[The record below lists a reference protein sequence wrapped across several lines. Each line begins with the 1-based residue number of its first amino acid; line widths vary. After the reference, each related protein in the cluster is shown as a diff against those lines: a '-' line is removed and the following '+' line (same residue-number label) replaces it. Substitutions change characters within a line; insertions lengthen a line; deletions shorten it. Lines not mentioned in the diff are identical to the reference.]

1 MKKCIVTGAAGF
13 TGCNLVERLLAAGY
27 FVYCVVRE
35 NSAHN
40 KRLENLANVQLVY
53 ADLAE
58 YKNLHQQ
65 IQEPCEMFFH
75 LAWQGGSRYDFAA
88 QYQNV
93 EDTLGALEAAKKIGC
108 KRFICTGSQAEY
120 GPHQDLITEE
130 TCPHPID
137 AYGSAKLAA
146 CILTRQRAMDLGIEW
161 IWGRIFS
168 LYGKYEAET
177 RMLPALVKS
186 LRENKDF
193 QMATDG
199 RQNWDYLYVSD
210 GAEALIALLEK
221 GKNGEIYNIAHGNY
235 RMMREFVGLVEKFV
249 GNTACVVY
257 DETNISLYSLQPS
270 SEKLKRDTGWLPQVE
285 FCSGLEFYGRKM

>member
-40 KRLENLANVQLVY
+40 KRLENMANVQLVY

-58 YKNLHQQ
+58 YKDLYQQ
-65 IQEPCEMFFH
+65 IKEPCEVVFH
-75 LAWQGGSRYDFAA
+75 LAWQGGRYDFGA

-93 EDTLGALEAAKKIGC
+93 EDTLGVLEAAKKIGC
-108 KRFICTGSQAEY
+108 KRFVCTGSQAEY
-120 GPHQDLITEE
+120 GPQKGVITEE

-221 GKNGEIYNIAHGNY
+221 GKTGEIYNIAHGNY

-285 FCSGLEFYGRKM
+285 FCSGLEF

>member
-65 IQEPCEMFFH
+65 IQEPCEVVFH

-93 EDTLGALEAAKKIGC
+93 EDTLGVLEAAKKIGC
-108 KRFICTGSQAEY
+108 KRFVCTGSQAEY
-120 GPHQDLITEE
+120 GSQKGLITEE

-193 QMATDG
+193 HMATDG

-285 FCSGLEFYGRKM
+285 FCSGLEF

>member
-58 YKNLHQQ
+58 YKNLYQQ
-65 IQEPCEMFFH
+65 IQEPCEVFFH
-75 LAWQGGSRYDFAA
+75 LAWQGGRYDFAA

-108 KRFICTGSQAEY
+108 KRFVCTGSQAEY

-210 GAEALIALLEK
+210 GAEALIALMEK
-221 GKNGEIYNIAHGNY
+221 GKTGEIYNIAHGNY

-257 DETNISLYSLQPS
+257 DETNISLYSLQTS

>member
-58 YKNLHQQ
+58 YKNLYQQ
-65 IQEPCEMFFH
+65 IQEPCEVFFH
-75 LAWQGGSRYDFAA
+75 LAWQGGRYDFAA

-93 EDTLGALEAAKKIGC
+93 EDTLGVLEAAKKIGC
-108 KRFICTGSQAEY
+108 KRFVCTGSQAEY
-120 GPHQDLITEE
+120 GPQKGLITEE

-221 GKNGEIYNIAHGNY
+221 GKTGEIYNIAHGNY

>member
-58 YKNLHQQ
+58 YKNLYQQ
-65 IQEPCEMFFH
+65 IQEPCEAFFH
-75 LAWQGGSRYDFAA
+75 LAWQGGRYDFAA

-108 KRFICTGSQAEY
+108 KRFVCTGSQAEY
-120 GPHQDLITEE
+120 GPQKGLITEE

-221 GKNGEIYNIAHGNY
+221 GKTGEIYNIAHGNY

-285 FCSGLEFYGRKM
+285 FCSGLEF

>member
-58 YKNLHQQ
+58 YKNLYQQ
-65 IQEPCEMFFH
+65 IQEPCEVFFH
-75 LAWQGGSRYDFAA
+75 LAWQGGRYDFAA

-108 KRFICTGSQAEY
+108 KRFVCTGSQAEY

-210 GAEALIALLEK
+210 GAEALIALMEK
-221 GKNGEIYNIAHGNY
+221 GKTGEIYNIAHGNY

>member
-58 YKNLHQQ
+58 YKNLYQQ
-65 IQEPCEMFFH
+65 IKEPCEVVFH
-75 LAWQGGSRYDFAA
+75 LAWQGGRYDFAA

-93 EDTLGALEAAKKIGC
+93 EDTLGVLEAAKKIGC
-108 KRFICTGSQAEY
+108 KRFVCTGSQAEY
-120 GPHQDLITEE
+120 GPQKGLITEE

-221 GKNGEIYNIAHGNY
+221 GKTGEIYNIAHGNY

-257 DETNISLYSLQPS
+257 DETNISLYSLQAS

>member
-40 KRLENLANVQLVY
+40 KRLENLVNVQLVY

-58 YKNLHQQ
+58 YKNLYQQ
-65 IQEPCEMFFH
+65 IQEPCEIFFH
-75 LAWQGGSRYDFAA
+75 LAWQGGRYDFAA

-108 KRFICTGSQAEY
+108 KRFVCTGSQAEY

-146 CILTRQRAMDLGIEW
+146 CILTRQRAMDMGTDFQPLWKIRASRENAARAGCLLAGRERLLYAVRWPAELGLSQCYRWCRSIDSFRRKRKKWRDLQYRQRETQAIE
-161 IWGRIFS
+161 GVYRRYSKSYQQRGKGS
-168 LYGKYEAET
+168 LY
-177 RMLPALVKS
+177 
-186 LRENKDF
+186 
-193 QMATDG
+193 
-199 RQNWDYLYVSD
+199 
-210 GAEALIALLEK
+210 
-221 GKNGEIYNIAHGNY
+221 
-235 RMMREFVGLVEKFV
+235 
-249 GNTACVVY
+249 
-257 DETNISLYSLQPS
+257 
-270 SEKLKRDTGWLPQVE
+270 
-285 FCSGLEFYGRKM
+285 

>member
-1 MKKCIVTGAAGF
+1 MKKCVITGAAGF
-13 TGCNLVERLLAAGY
+13 TGYSLVENLIAHGY
-27 FVYCVVRE
+27 FVYAVVRPQSE
-35 NSAHN
+35 HN
-40 KRLENLANVQLVY
+40 VRLAGMSNMQMVY
-53 ADLAE
+53 ADMSE
-58 YKNLHQQ
+58 YGQLDEK
-65 IQEPCEMFFH
+65 IKDTCDAFFH
-75 LAWQGGSRYDFAA
+75 LAWQGERYDFAS
-88 QYQNV
+88 QYQNI
-93 EDTLGALEAAKKIGC
+93 EYALGALEAAARLGC

-120 GPHQDLITEE
+120 GPQKGLITEE
-130 TCPHPID
+130 TCPHPAD
-137 AYGSAKLAA
+137 AYGAVKLAA
-146 CILTRQRAMDLGIEW
+146 CLLTRQRAADFGIEW

-221 GKNGEIYNIAHGNY
+221 GKTGEIYNIAHGNY

>member
-13 TGCNLVERLLAAGY
+13 TGCNLVERLLDAGY

-58 YKNLHQQ
+58 YKNLYQQ
-65 IQEPCEMFFH
+65 IQEPCEVVFH
-75 LAWQGGSRYDFAA
+75 LAWQGGRYDFAA

-93 EDTLGALEAAKKIGC
+93 EDTLGVLEAAKKIGC
-108 KRFICTGSQAEY
+108 KRFVCTGSQAEY
-120 GPHQDLITEE
+120 GPQKGLITEE

-221 GKNGEIYNIAHGNY
+221 GKTGEIYNIAHGNY

-285 FCSGLEFYGRKM
+285 FCSGLEF

>member
-58 YKNLHQQ
+58 YKNLYQQ
-65 IQEPCEMFFH
+65 IQEPCEVFFH
-75 LAWQGGSRYDFAA
+75 LAWQGGRYDFAA

-93 EDTLGALEAAKKIGC
+93 EDTLGVLEVAKKIGC
-108 KRFICTGSQAEY
+108 KRFVCTGSQAEY
-120 GPHQDLITEE
+120 GPQKGLITEE

-221 GKNGEIYNIAHGNY
+221 GKTGEIYNIAHGNY

>member
-58 YKNLHQQ
+58 YKNLYQQ
-65 IQEPCEMFFH
+65 IQEPCEVVFH
-75 LAWQGGSRYDFAA
+75 LAWQGGRYDFAA

-93 EDTLGALEAAKKIGC
+93 EDTLGVLEAAKKIGC
-108 KRFICTGSQAEY
+108 KRFVCTGSQAEY
-120 GPHQDLITEE
+120 GPQKGLITEE

-221 GKNGEIYNIAHGNY
+221 GKTGEIYNIAHGNY

>member
-35 NSAHN
+35 TSVHN

-58 YKNLHQQ
+58 YKNLYQQ
-65 IQEPCEMFFH
+65 IQEPCEVVFH
-75 LAWQGGSRYDFAA
+75 LAWQGGRYDFAA

-108 KRFICTGSQAEY
+108 KRFVCTGSQAEY
-120 GPHQDLITEE
+120 GPQKGLITEE

-221 GKNGEIYNIAHGNY
+221 GKTGEIYNIAHGNY

-285 FCSGLEFYGRKM
+285 FCSGLEF

>member
-40 KRLENLANVQLVY
+40 KRLENLVNVKLVY

-58 YKNLHQQ
+58 YKNLYQQ
-65 IQEPCEMFFH
+65 IQEPCEVFFH
-75 LAWQGGSRYDFAA
+75 LAWQGGRYDFAA

-108 KRFICTGSQAEY
+108 KRFVCTGSQAEY

-221 GKNGEIYNIAHGNY
+221 GKTGEIYNIAHGNY

-285 FCSGLEFYGRKM
+285 FCSGLEF

>member
-58 YKNLHQQ
+58 YKNLYQQ
-65 IQEPCEMFFH
+65 IQEPCEVFFH
-75 LAWQGGSRYDFAA
+75 LAWQGGRYDFAA

-108 KRFICTGSQAEY
+108 KRFVCTGSQAEY

-210 GAEALIALLEK
+210 GAEALIALMEK
-221 GKNGEIYNIAHGNY
+221 GKTGEIYNIAHGNY

-270 SEKLKRDTGWLPQVE
+270 SEKLKCDTGWLPQVE
-285 FCSGLEFYGRKM
+285 FCFGLDQY

>member
-53 ADLAE
+53 ADLTE

-65 IQEPCEMFFH
+65 IQEPCEIFFH
-75 LAWQGGSRYDFAA
+75 LSWQGGRYDFAA

-93 EDTLGALEAAKKIGC
+93 EDTLGALEAAKEIGC
-108 KRFICTGSQAEY
+108 KRFVCTGSQAEY

-168 LYGKYEAET
+168 LYGKYEPT
-177 RMLPALVKS
+177 GRMLPELVAS
-186 LRENKDF
+186 LQAGKDF
-193 QMATDG
+193 YMQSDG
-199 RQNWDYLYVSD
+199 QQNWDYLNVID
-210 GAEALIALLEK
+210 GAEALIALGEK
-221 GKNGEIYNIAHGNY
+221 GRSGEIYNIASGKHKPLK
-235 RMMREFVGLVEKFV
+235 EFIEDVQKVINSEAKVHYAEDKKALF
-249 GNTACVVY
+249 
-257 DETNISLYSLQPS
+257 SLQVDVT
-270 SEKLKRDTGWLPQVE
+270 KIACDIGYNK
-285 FCSGLEFYGRKM
+285 KH

>member
-40 KRLENLANVQLVY
+40 KRLENLVNVQLVY

-58 YKNLHQQ
+58 YKNLYQQ
-65 IQEPCEMFFH
+65 IQEPCEVFFH
-75 LAWQGGSRYDFAA
+75 LAWQGGRYDFAA

-93 EDTLGALEAAKKIGC
+93 EDTLGVLEAAKKIGC
-108 KRFICTGSQAEY
+108 KRFVCTGSQAEY

-221 GKNGEIYNIAHGNY
+221 GKTGEIYNIAHGNY
-235 RMMREFVGLVEKFV
+235 RTMREFVGLVEKFV

-257 DETNISLYSLQPS
+257 DETNISLYSLQSS

>member
-58 YKNLHQQ
+58 YKNLYQQ
-65 IQEPCEMFFH
+65 IQDTCDAFFH
-75 LAWQGGSRYDFAA
+75 LAWQGERYDFAS
-88 QYQNV
+88 QYQNI
-93 EDTLGALEAAKKIGC
+93 EYALGALEAAARLGC

-120 GPHQDLITEE
+120 GPKKGLITEE
-130 TCPHPID
+130 TCPHPAD
-137 AYGSAKLAA
+137 AYGVAKLAA
-146 CILTRQRAMDLGIEW
+146 CLLTRQRAAVFGIEW

-168 LYGKYEAET
+168 LYGKYEDET

-221 GKNGEIYNIAHGNY
+221 GKPGEIYNIAHGNY

>member
-58 YKNLHQQ
+58 YKNLYQQ
-65 IQEPCEMFFH
+65 IQEPCEVFFH
-75 LAWQGGSRYDFAA
+75 LAWQGGRYDFAA

-108 KRFICTGSQAEY
+108 KRFVCTGSQAEY

-221 GKNGEIYNIAHGNY
+221 GKTGEIYNIAHGNY

>member
-58 YKNLHQQ
+58 YKNLYQQ
-65 IQEPCEMFFH
+65 IQEPCEVFFH
-75 LAWQGGSRYDFAA
+75 LAWQGGRYDFAA

-108 KRFICTGSQAEY
+108 KRFVCTGSQAEY

-221 GKNGEIYNIAHGNY
+221 GKTGEIYNIAHGNY
-235 RMMREFVGLVEKFV
+235 RMMLEFVGLVEKFV

-285 FCSGLEFYGRKM
+285 FCSGLDQY

>member
-58 YKNLHQQ
+58 YKNLYQQ
-65 IQEPCEMFFH
+65 IQEPCEAFFH
-75 LAWQGGSRYDFAA
+75 LAWQGGRYDFAA

-108 KRFICTGSQAEY
+108 KRFVCTGSQAEY

-221 GKNGEIYNIAHGNY
+221 GKTGEIYNIAHGNY
-235 RMMREFVGLVEKFV
+235 RMMREFVGLVEKIV